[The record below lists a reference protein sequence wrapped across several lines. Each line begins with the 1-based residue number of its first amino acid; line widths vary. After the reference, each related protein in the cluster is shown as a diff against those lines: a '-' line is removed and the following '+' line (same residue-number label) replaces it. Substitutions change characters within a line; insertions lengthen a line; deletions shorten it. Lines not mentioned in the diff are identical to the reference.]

1 MLKVGI
7 TGGIG
12 SGKSTVCKVFGQL
25 GIAVYDADARGK
37 AILVENEGLKKK
49 VVEAFGA
56 VAYNENGSLNRKFL
70 SERVFSSTEA
80 MDTLNGLVHPEVRLD
95 FERWIGEQKSA
106 YVIKEAAI
114 LIESGAYKGVDE
126 IIVVSASEETRIRR
140 VMKRDQVDEGKVR
153 ERMSA
158 QLSDEQ
164 RESYADHT
172 IDNNDDQLVIP
183 QILQIHE
190 DINSRANS

>member
-1 MLKVGI
+1 
-7 TGGIG
+7 
-12 SGKSTVCKVFGQL
+12 
-25 GIAVYDADARGK
+25 
-37 AILVENEGLKKK
+37 
-49 VVEAFGA
+49 
-56 VAYNENGSLNRKFL
+56 
-70 SERVFSSTEA
+70 
-80 MDTLNGLVHPEVRLD
+80 
-95 FERWIGEQKSA
+95 
-106 YVIKEAAI
+106 VIKEAAI